1 MANRSPAFTP
11 AWIYGKISDMSFNPD
26 QRQLGQIKIVLF
38 TLCLLPFVRL
48 LWAAYTDDFGPNP
61 VEFVQRWTGTWTF
74 NLLLITLCV
83 TPLRAMTQMH
93 WLTRLRR
100 MLGLFCFFYVVL
112 HFLSFIG
119 FDHAFEI
126 DDIAKDIFKRPF
138 VTVGFAAFLL
148 LIPLAATSNNWA
160 IRKLGGRK
168 WQDLHRNIYLI
179 SILAC
184 VHYFWLVKATALL
197 WPLAYSLAVAALLGW
212 RIRER
217 KRKAIPVPRFQDAKP
232 LKFFKQKPD

>member
-1 MANRSPAFTP
+1 MQQTAPPIA
-11 AWIYGKISDMSFNPD
+11 
-26 QRQLGQIKIVLF
+26 QLKTVLF
-38 TLCLLPFVRL
+38 LLALLPLARL
-48 LWAAYTDDFGPNP
+48 LWAAWTNDFGPNP

-74 NLLLITLCV
+74 NLLLTLCIS
-83 TPLRAMTQMH
+83 PLRAYTQWH
-93 WLTRLRR
+93 WLLRLRR
-100 MLGLFCFFYVVL
+100 MLGLFTFFYAML

-119 FDHAFEI
+119 FDHSFAVDE
-126 DDIAKDIFKRPF
+126 IAKDVFKRTF

-148 LIPLAATSNNWA
+148 LIPLAVTSNQWA

-168 WQDLHRNIYLI
+168 WQELHRNIYLI

-197 WPLAYSLAVAALLGW
+197 WPLAYSVALAFLLAW
-212 RIRER
+212 RVRER
-217 KRKAIPVPRFQDAKP
+217 KRKAIPVPQFQNAKP